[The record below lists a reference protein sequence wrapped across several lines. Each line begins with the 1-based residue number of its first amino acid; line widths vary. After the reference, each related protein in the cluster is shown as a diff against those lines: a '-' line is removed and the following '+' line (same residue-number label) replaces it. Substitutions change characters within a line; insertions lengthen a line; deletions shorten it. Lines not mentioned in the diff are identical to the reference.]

1 MGKTKSGTQ
10 RKGDD
15 IKNKKD
21 FEEVCD
27 RLAAVSV

>member
-1 MGKTKSGTQ
+1 MKSETQ

-15 IKNKKD
+15 SKNREG

-27 RLAAVSV
+27 RLAAVVV